1 MAKQQEHC
9 IYGVHISD
17 RVKSVPTVQKVFTDF
32 GCSIRTRLGLHDV
45 HDNYCSPSGMIVLEM
60 AGPATEIRRFEK
72 ALKAIAGVEVQKMV
86 FKH

>member
-1 MAKQQEHC
+1 MGEEHF

-17 RVKSVPTVQKVFTDF
+17 RVKTVPAVQKVFTDF

-60 AGPATEIRRFEK
+60 TGPQSELRKFEK